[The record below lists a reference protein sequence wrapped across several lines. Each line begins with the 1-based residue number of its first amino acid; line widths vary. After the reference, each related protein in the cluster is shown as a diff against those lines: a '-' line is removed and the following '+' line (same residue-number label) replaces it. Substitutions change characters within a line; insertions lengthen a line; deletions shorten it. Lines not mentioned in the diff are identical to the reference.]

1 MRKTTGL
8 SLTKGWKN
16 MKIEE
21 TKTLL
26 SNVEHELNK
35 LKNEDDIL
43 SETYIDIDFKTLNET
58 YERRKE
64 EIIKWF
70 VNEVSELIKRF
81 VNEVSEFIADYGV
94 VKETRTACTSMYLFE
109 IDIDFNN
116 LNEQD
121 TFEVFY
127 KRLNELDNNVLNR
140 IENEIAPKYGLE
152 IYNIHKKVNSPNLNI
167 WFSDIIEKQKWL
179 SRSPFFD
186 EHETIPLVSKIEKP
200 EDYENEDITD
210 YENVPPLKT
219 PEEIDEI
226 SDDEEGYF
234 TTADVEPDVEPKED
248 VPKKKFSIYGLI
260 RRLSYVKAKDLFILL
275 LLCVIGFLAFFNY
288 TDNKI
293 IQNYRKNY
301 IWNPDIMKP
310 DYLISE
316 DFSNEHYDLD
326 FDYLELE
333 KEDSISSETEEL
345 GE

>member
-1 MRKTTGL
+1 
-8 SLTKGWKN
+8 

-21 TKTLL
+21 TKRLL
-26 SNVEHELNK
+26 NNVENELNK
-35 LKNEDDIL
+35 LKNENDIL
-43 SETYIDIDFKTLNET
+43 SDTDINIDFIKLNET

-64 EIIKWF
+64 EIIIWF

-81 VNEVSEFIADYGV
+81 VNEVSELVADYGV
-94 VKETRTACTSMYLFE
+94 VKETRTSYSSFCLFE

-140 IENEIAPKYGLE
+140 IENEIAPKYGFK

-167 WFSDIIEKQKWL
+167 WFSDIKEKQKWL

-186 EHETIPLVSKIEKP
+186 EHETIPLVSKIEKS
-200 EDYENEDITD
+200 EDYENKDITD

-234 TTADVEPDVEPKED
+234 ITADVEPKED

-260 RRLSYVKAKDLFILL
+260 RRLSYVKAKDLFIFM

-288 TDNKI
+288 TNNKI

-301 IWNPDIMKP
+301 IWNPEIKLP
-310 DYLISE
+310 DYLIPK
-316 DFSNEHYDLD
+316 DFSNERYDLD
-326 FDYLELE
+326 LDYLELE
-333 KEDSISSETEEL
+333 KENTISSETDKL